1 MSKIATREAYGLAL
15 LEVAKEDKD
24 IVVLDADLSAAT
36 KTVYVKKELPSQFFN
51 AGIAEANMVTMAAG
65 FATSGLKPFASSF
78 AMFLAGRAFEQVR
91 NSIAYPHLNVKLC
104 ATHAGITVGED
115 GATHQCN
122 EDISLMRTLPGMVV
136 LQPCDAI
143 ETREMVKFMA
153 NYEGPCYMRTSRYAT
168 EQIHDENYSF
178 ELSDIE
184 LLDKGNHVALLA
196 SGIMVQEAKKAI
208 NQLVKLGIKPS
219 LYNVSTIKPINE
231 QQIHEIFETYSTI
244 ITLEEHSIYGGLYS
258 TVCEISHGKCNIV
271 PIAIKDTFCESGTPE
286 ALMKKYKIDAE
297 EIVKTVL
304 NEI

>member
-15 LEVAKEDKD
+15 LEVAKQDD
-24 IVVLDADLSAAT
+24 SIVVLDADLSGAT
-36 KTVYVKKELPSQFFN
+36 KTSYVKKELPEQFFN

-122 EDISLMRTLPGMVV
+122 EDMSLMRTLPGMVV

-153 NYEGPCYMRTSRYAT
+153 NYEGPCYMRTSRMAT
-168 EQIHDENYSF
+168 ESVHDSSYKFILGN
-178 ELSDIE
+178 IE
-184 LLDKGNHVALLA
+184 CLEKGNRVALLA
-196 SGIMVQEAKKAI
+196 SGVMVQEAKKAI
-208 NQLVKLGIKPS
+208 DVLVKLGIQPS
-219 LYNVSTIKPINE
+219 LYNVPTIKPINE
-231 QQIHEIFETYSTI
+231 QQVQEIFGKYSTI
-244 ITLEEHSIYGGLYS
+244 ITLEEHSMYGGLYS
-258 TVCEISHGKCNIV
+258 TVCELSHGKCNIV
-271 PIAIKDTFCESGTPE
+271 PIAIKDTFGESGTPE
-286 ALMKKYKIDAE
+286 ELMRKYKIDAE